1 MHGLSLII
9 ILYIC
14 THKYVR
20 NKFITLS
27 NLCLYVNLLNL
38 HEFFEFY
45 IKQNSSTL
53 YAQRNAGPNTDKGQN
68 ILKVIQHL
76 PWFGDLKPK
85 VFLKLLIFGSSV
97 LHIL

>member
-1 MHGLSLII
+1 MQ
-9 ILYIC
+9 
-14 THKYVR
+14 K
-20 NKFITLS
+20 
-27 NLCLYVNLLNL
+27 LLNL

-68 ILKVIQHL
+68 ILWRLPYHL
-76 PWFGDLKPK
+76 LLSQGISTQK